1 MKEKNIVFEYNKNK
15 TKIFVTEKEKQ
26 NKTQHYIKK
35 SFERK
40 KKEARKEIKTAKPA
54 KKQSIILSS
63 KCDVHFRGCAM
74 RK

>member
-35 SFERK
+35 KF
-40 KKEARKEIKTAKPA
+40 
-54 KKQSIILSS
+54 
-63 KCDVHFRGCAM
+63 
-74 RK
+74 